1 MRYDIFISYRR
12 EGGYDTAKHLND
24 LLVRDHYKVSFD
36 IDTLRSGDFD
46 IQLLT
51 RVEECKDFILIVDK
65 HAFDWTLD
73 ENTVPE
79 QDWLRQELAH
89 ALKHKKNIIPVFL
102 SGVSGFP
109 EGLPEDI
116 RGVVKKNGP
125 EFNKYYFDD
134 FYAKLK
140 KRFLKSRN
148 HKVWYWAF
156 IGLFLALIAS
166 FILFPKVGSEEE
178 VIYQNFHMP
187 HIATENELKE
197 YAIEYVEES
206 FEKAEVADT
215 LQYFKSLQ
223 INAQEGD
230 PESQYCLGL
239 CYFYGKYSTRS
250 LSKAMKW
257 VEKSTD
263 QNHAPAEYFLATC
276 YVNGFE
282 VQTDLEVAEQLYRK
296 AAESGYALA
305 QNAMGV
311 MCNSYGKF
319 NPKESVEWFRK
330 SAEQNCAP
338 AQYNLCYCIYS
349 GISASPDIEEFIYW
363 LEKSAAQGYILS
375 RYNLALFYITG
386 PENYKDVDKGLGRLE
401 ELVSEGYAPA
411 LYNLAEYY
419 ANESLSGIDKDLD
432 KTVEFLEEAAKKKFA
447 PALTNLG
454 YAYINPNEFPIEQNI
469 EKGFDYLLEAAQQGY
484 PLAEYYLGVIYQN
497 GMGKIKRDA
506 AEAQKWFDKAAR
518 QGVTHQTVQ
527 NMNNQNNSNNR
538 WN

>member
-1 MRYDIFISYRR
+1 MGYDIFISYRR

-24 LLVRDHYKVSFD
+24 LLVRDRYKVSFD

-156 IGLFLALIAS
+156 MGLFLALVAS
-166 FILFPKVGSEEE
+166 FILFPKVEPEE
-178 VIYQNFHMP
+178 VIYQNFLYP
-187 HIATENELKE
+187 HIATEEELKE
-197 YAIEYVEES
+197 YAIEYVADS
-206 FEKAEVADT
+206 FQKTEIADT
-215 LQYFKSLQ
+215 LQYYKSLL

-239 CYFYGKYSTRS
+239 CYFYGKYSARS

-257 VEKSTD
+257 VEKSAD
-263 QNHAPAEYFLATC
+263 LNHAPAQYFLATC

-282 VQTDLEVAEQLYRK
+282 VQTDLEVAEQLYSK

-319 NPKESVEWFRK
+319 NTKESVEWFRK

-338 AQYNLCYCIYS
+338 AQYNLGYCIS
-349 GISASPDIEEFIYW
+349 AGISVSPDVEEFLYW
-363 LEKSAAQGYILS
+363 MEKSATQGYILS

-386 PENYKDVDKGLGRLE
+386 PESHKDVDRGLVKLE
-401 ELVSEGYAPA
+401 ELASEGYAPA
-411 LYNLAEYY
+411 LYDLAQYY
-419 ANESLSGIDKDLD
+419 AKESLSGIDKDLD
-432 KTVEFLEEAAKKKFA
+432 KTLEFLEESAKKKFA
-447 PALTNLG
+447 PALTTLG
-454 YAYINPNEFPIEQNI
+454 YAYIKPDEIPVEQDL
-469 EKGFDYLLEAAQQGY
+469 EKGFGYLLEAAEQGF
-484 PLAEYYLGVIYQN
+484 PTAEYYLGMIYQN
-497 GMGKIKRDA
+497 GLGKIKRDA

-518 QGVTHQTVQ
+518 QGVTHQTAQ

-538 WN
+538 